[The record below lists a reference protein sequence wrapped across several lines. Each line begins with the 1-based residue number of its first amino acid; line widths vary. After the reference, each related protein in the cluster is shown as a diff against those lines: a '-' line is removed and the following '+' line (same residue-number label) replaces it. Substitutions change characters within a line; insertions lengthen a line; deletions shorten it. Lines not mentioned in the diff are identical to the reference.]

1 MPTLYILAGPNGA
14 GKTTFYFTAINQG
27 FIDKKLS
34 FINTDLIAKNEL
46 GGYTEENF
54 ITAEVIV
61 RKRIAEHIF
70 KNEDFLIESNLARQS
85 DYDWLKL
92 VRSKGYDIALYFLCT
107 SDVEINIGR
116 VKKRIKEGGHN
127 VPENIVKD
135 RYNMS
140 LLYLRK
146 EIFSFVEVYL
156 IENST
161 ETAEQMA
168 IVKNGILISKKED
181 CPKWVNSILF
191 FVEKLNNKK

>member
-1 MPTLYILAGPNGA
+1 M
-14 GKTTFYFTAINQG
+14 
-27 FIDKKLS
+27 
-34 FINTDLIAKNEL
+34 
-46 GGYTEENF
+46 
-54 ITAEVIV
+54 
-61 RKRIAEHIF
+61 
-70 KNEDFLIESNLARQS
+70 
-85 DYDWLKL
+85 
-92 VRSKGYDIALYFLCT
+92 
-107 SDVEINIGR
+107 IGR

-168 IVKNGILISKKED
+168 IVKMEYLYQKKRTVQNG
-181 CPKWVNSILF
+181 
-191 FVEKLNNKK
+191 